1 VQSLHNFPFPGILC
15 SMPIYEFTCEQCGA
29 IFDELLSLSKAR
41 SKVSCPSCGS
51 SQTKRNLTGFG
62 LSAPAG
68 RSESNPSGGGCSP
81 GGRVG

>member
-1 VQSLHNFPFPGILC
+1 
-15 SMPIYEFTCEQCGA
+15 MPIYEFTCEQCGA
-29 IFDELLSLSKAR
+29 TFDELLSLSKAR

-62 LSAPAG
+62 FSSPSG
-68 RSESNPSGGGCSP
+68 PESNPSGGSCSP